1 MLAKPSAKF
10 KRPCI
15 HVTLAHKPYERRSVA
30 IVPMSEAAQM
40 NPREEPTLRNEGRG
54 YSYWTRS
61 RVVEA
66 VRRGEM
72 RWLDRFH
79 NMATFTTAAGGT
91 WQKTQSGPVATM
103 QMRVGAKGR
112 YVPVAQR
119 EPELN
124 LGLAYA

>member
-10 KRPCI
+10 KRPCV
-15 HVTLAHKPYERRSVA
+15 HVTLAAKPYEHRSVA
-30 IVPMSEAAQM
+30 IVPMSEAASFH
-40 NPREEPTLRNEGRG
+40 PREEPRLRNEGRG

-66 VRRGEM
+66 VRTGEM

-79 NMATFTTAAGGT
+79 NMATFTTAAAGT

-112 YVPVAQR
+112 YIPVAQR
-119 EPELN
+119 EPEFDPE
-124 LGLAYA
+124 LAYA